1 MLYSTSQ
8 LCSIDEHTRRCR
20 VILAA
25 GAGNLASLTRLEW
38 LAVDVSGV
46 RAANISSAP
55 IAGALPHLTALI
67 AIHLT
72 IPVAP
77 AGVVATD
84 SNGDVDDDDDAA
96 AAAAA
101 AAAPA
106 VGAPAPVVIDG
117 HDLGPPMPALAAVLR
132 ALGGLP
138 RLAELQLLADPDMS
152 WLRHYPST

>member
-1 MLYSTSQ
+1 
-8 LCSIDEHTRRCR
+8 
-20 VILAA
+20 
-25 GAGNLASLTRLEW
+25 LTRLEW

-55 IAGALPHLTALI
+55 IAGALPHLTALT

-84 SNGDVDDDDDAA
+84 SDAS
-96 AAAAA
+96 
-101 AAAPA
+101 
-106 VGAPAPVVIDG
+106 PVVIDG

>member
-8 LCSIDEHTRRCR
+8 LSSIDEHTRRCR

-55 IAGALPHLTALI
+55 IAGALPHLTALT

-84 SNGDVDDDDDAA
+84 SDVDDDDDAA
-96 AAAAA
+96 AAGA